1 MRIERTA
8 GTRRWTPTATTL
20 AMFALLC
27 AAIAY
32 WTLQLLAPAIPIAP
46 AGSLADQRDT
56 PDLAAAARLF
66 GLPAGSGG
74 APSAVAQS
82 AIQVLGVAASDL
94 RGSAVLVVDGK
105 PPRAF
110 MVGDAVSADTRLV
123 AVHSGAVTIERNGA
137 RIELPAP
144 QRPSVATLWAGPARA
159 AASTTGAAAPP
170 VPAAAPAPAAAAA
183 APSGPPAS
191 ALPAPAPGPL
201 DLRTPGAATAAPS
214 AANPPAEQPGMPG
227 AVLQGQPVPP
237 STGEAEQQR

>member
-1 MRIERTA
+1 MA
-8 GTRRWTPTATTL
+8 AAL

-32 WTLQLLAPAIPIAP
+32 WTLQLLAPAVPIAP

-110 MVGDAVSADTRLV
+110 MVGDAVGADTRLV

-144 QRPSVATLWAGPARA
+144 QRPSVATLWAGPTHS
-159 AASTTGAAAPP
+159 AASTTRATAPP
-170 VPAAAPAPAAAAA
+170 VPATVPAPAAAAV
-183 APSGPPAS
+183 PSGPPAS
-191 ALPAPAPGPL
+191 APPSPAPAPGPV
-201 DLRTPGAATAAPS
+201 DLRTPGAATAAAS
-214 AANPPAEQPGMPG
+214 AANPPTEQPGMPG
-227 AVLQGQPVPP
+227 ATPQGQPVPT
-237 STGEAEQQR
+237 SAGEAEQQR